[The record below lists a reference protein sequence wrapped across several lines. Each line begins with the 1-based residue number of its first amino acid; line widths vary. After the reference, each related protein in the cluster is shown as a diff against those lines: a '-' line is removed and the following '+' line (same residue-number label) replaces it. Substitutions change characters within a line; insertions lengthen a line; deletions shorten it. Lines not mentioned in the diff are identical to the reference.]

1 MASGISLG
9 GRVDDEETLLEALQR
24 EVFEETGLRIAQ
36 ARLFGVFS
44 DPSRI
49 ISYPDGNVCRLFSVA
64 FRVAPEMGSEPI
76 PSAESLELRFVTL
89 GELRELDFWRVAR
102 PIRDALLAGPS
113 EIVVDEL
120 CSRTSAARSAREVR
134 IRGQEGGRFGLEA
147 PAAARAAEVVVTPS

>member
-1 MASGISLG
+1 MPSYHGDPRAPTPNVPRRVGVVALIERGGAVLVQRRADDGQWDFLG
-9 GRVDDEETLLEALQR
+9 GRVDEEETLLEALQR

-36 ARLFGVFS
+36 AARLFGVFS

-89 GELRELDFWRVAR
+89 EELRQLDFWPVAR
-102 PIRDALLAGPS
+102 PIRDAFLAGGR
-113 EIVVDEL
+113 EIVV
-120 CSRTSAARSAREVR
+120 A
-134 IRGQEGGRFGLEA
+134 
-147 PAAARAAEVVVTPS
+147 